1 MARPKTE
8 LLKGTLDLLVL
19 KTLSSGNA
27 HGYGIARWIEDTT
40 HDALQIEEGSLYPA
54 LYRMEDRGWIT
65 SEWGITEKNRRAKFY
80 RLTARGR
87 KQLEEETSSWE
98 RIVEAVGLVLENRR
112 A

>member
-8 LLKGTLDLLVL
+8 LLKGTLDRLVL

>member
-1 MARPKTE
+1 MPKPKTE

-19 KTLSSGNA
+19 QTLASGNA

-40 HDALQIEEGSLYPA
+40 RDALQIEEGSLYPA

-87 KQLEEETSSWE
+87 RQLEEETSSWE
-98 RIVEAVGLVLENRR
+98 RIVEAVGLVLQNRR

>member
-19 KTLSSGNA
+19 NTLASGSA
-27 HGYGIARWIEDTT
+27 HGYGIARLIEDTT

-54 LYRMEDRGWIT
+54 LYRMEDRGWIS
-65 SEWGITEKNRRAKFY
+65 SEWGITEKKRRAKFY

>member
-1 MARPKTE
+1 MTRPKAE
-8 LLKGTLDLLVL
+8 LLKGTLDLLVM
-19 KTLSSGNA
+19 KTLASGSA
-27 HGYGIARWIEDTT
+27 HGYRIARWIEEAT

-54 LYRMEDRGWIT
+54 LYRMEDRGWIV
-65 SEWGITEKNRRAKFY
+65 SEWGVTENNRRAKFY

-98 RIVEAVGLVLENRR
+98 RIVEAVGLVLGHEV